1 MKTLLGPWPVNTSSR
16 IRPETQESYT
26 SSRRFFLLH
35 LPMFEIRA
43 NHLIR
48 WIFSTLTFFLLLPS
62 SSLCATAAPDP
73 ALHPPLPRVIASAAH
88 TCLPRATAARCSTVA
103 PAARGGAAAT
113 ASRVALGTPM
123 SEKKHPA
130 PRRRNLQ
137 HFYFSIFNIL
147 YLNFNIYLHSFNILK
162 VKC

>member
-1 MKTLLGPWPVNTSSR
+1 
-16 IRPETQESYT
+16 
-26 SSRRFFLLH
+26 
-35 LPMFEIRA
+35 MFEIRA

-73 ALHPPLPRVIASAAH
+73 ALHLLLPRVVASAAH
-88 TCLPRATAARCSTVA
+88 ACLPRATAARCSAVA
-103 PAARGGAAAT
+103 PAARGGAAA
-113 ASRVALGTPM
+113 ASRVAPGTPM

-137 HFYFSIFNIL
+137 HFYFSIFQHFISL
-147 YLNFNIYLHSFNILK
+147 ISIFYLHSFNILK
-162 VKC
+162 VKY